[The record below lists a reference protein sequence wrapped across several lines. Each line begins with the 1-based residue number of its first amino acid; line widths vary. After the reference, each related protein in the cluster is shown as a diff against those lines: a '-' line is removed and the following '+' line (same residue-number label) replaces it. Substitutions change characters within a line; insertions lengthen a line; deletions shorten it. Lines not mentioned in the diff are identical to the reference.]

1 LTTLDSRNTEP
12 GEKPAIPRIRLEYL
26 EGLRGLAA
34 LYVVLHHAYMELHYR
49 QALPGHE
56 SGLPQAFFKALKFLD
71 FGHYAVDIF
80 IVLSGYCLMLP
91 IVTSAGSALRGGIM
105 GYFQRR
111 ARRILPPYYAVLV
124 ISLLAV
130 PLIRYAQM
138 RMGAVD
144 AMTMAGYTPFV
155 VTAHLLLL
163 HNLSPNLSLFTNP
176 PLWSVATEWQIYFFF
191 PFFLWLWR
199 RFGLA
204 APVLAGFALGLAPH
218 YLLHGMLDSAYP
230 WYLGLFALGMAGA
243 SINFSDQPSVSGLRN
258 RAPWGFAAGALW
270 LGLGLF
276 GIVKSGWYADHRWLA
291 DPVFGLAT
299 MCLLV
304 FGTEQLRSGVRLH
317 VTSVVRLFDSRFS
330 RRLGAFSYSLYL
342 IHFPLIILGDALLL
356 FLRVSAPLRV
366 AGLFGIVV
374 PLTVLIAYGFYL
386 AFERP
391 FIASRASKT
400 GPAVIRQ

>member
-1 LTTLDSRNTEP
+1 LTTLDSHYTEQK
-12 GEKPAIPRIRLEYL
+12 EKPAKPRIRLEYL
-26 EGLRGLAA
+26 DGLRGLAA

-49 QALPGHE
+49 QTLPGHA

-71 FGHYAVDIF
+71 FGHYAVDVF

-91 IVTSAGSALRGGIM
+91 VVVSADHTLRGGIM
-105 GYFQRR
+105 GYLQRR
-111 ARRILPPYYAVLV
+111 ARRILPPYYAVL
-124 ISLLAV
+124 ILSLVAA

-144 AMTMAGYTPFV
+144 SLTLAGYTPTV
-155 VTAHLLLL
+155 VAAHLLLV
-163 HNLSPNLSLFTNP
+163 HNLSANLSLFTNP

-199 RFGLA
+199 RSGPL

-243 SINFSDQPSVSGLRN
+243 AVGFSDQPGVSKWCKQV
-258 RAPWGFAAGALW
+258 PWGFAAGVLW
-270 LGLGLF
+270 IGLALF
-276 GIVKSGWYADHRWLA
+276 GIVKSGWYANHRWLA

-304 FGTEQLRSGVRLH
+304 FGTEQLRSGAQLPR
-317 VTSVVRLFDSRFS
+317 TSVVRLLDSRFS

-342 IHFPLIILGDALLL
+342 IHFPLIVLGDTLLL
-356 FLRVSAPLRV
+356 SLRVPVLVRAAS
-366 AGLFGIVV
+366 LFGIVV
-374 PLTVLIAYGFYL
+374 PVTVLIAYAFYL

-391 FIASRASKT
+391 FIASR
-400 GPAVIRQ
+400 VERIRL